1 MRYGTP
7 ESAAL
12 NDLVTEFYL
21 KYEAWQIALMFE
33 VSHGIEVKP
42 YAIHKRAARMGITK
56 YNKDD
61 YYR

>member
-12 NDLVTEFYL
+12 NDLVVAHYKTL
-21 KYEAWQIALMFE
+21 EARQIVGMFRK
-33 VSHGIEVKP
+33 SHNIEVKP